1 MEAILFLPRTIF
13 LQILPGIILG
23 IKPPLQRSCTVITST
38 GGALLAGSQRAR
50 ATFKSWAVRKLRRS
64 GAG

>member
-1 MEAILFLPRTIF
+1 MGVILFPPGTIF
-13 LQILPGIILG
+13 LQILYRHRPG
-23 IKPPLQRSCTVITST
+23 IKPLVRRSCTVNTST

-50 ATFKSWAVRKLRRS
+50 ATLKSWAVRELRRS